1 MTAGTALGRSLS
13 PAATPLCT
21 DAWPAWSPRAVMGH
35 QPAGTGSGGSGDT
48 GGLQQRVGGWCSLRW
63 GLSLGSPPH
72 AGALRKCCSPGDAGV
87 PVALSRGHAG
97 EGVRSVG
104 QGHAGSPGGVTEK
117 LKEERKWRSK
127 EPAKQGD
134 KTSTPDIRIKQQL
147 G

>member
-1 MTAGTALGRSLS
+1 MTPGICSRGWEAGAASAGVSL
-13 PAATPLCT
+13 
-21 DAWPAWSPRAVMGH
+21 WGH
-35 QPAGTGSGGSGDT
+35 
-48 GGLQQRVGGWCSLRW
+48 
-63 GLSLGSPPH
+63 PPH

-87 PVALSRGHAG
+87 PVALSRRRAG